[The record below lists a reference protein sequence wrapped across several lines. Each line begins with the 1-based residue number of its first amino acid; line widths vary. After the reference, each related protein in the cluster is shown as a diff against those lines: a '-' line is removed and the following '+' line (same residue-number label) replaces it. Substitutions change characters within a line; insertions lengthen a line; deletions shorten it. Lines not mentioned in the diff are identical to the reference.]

1 MMSRTEINLCKL
13 QDMSICTADSRLQQK
28 NCNFYEKSINANR
41 CMYYVFEE
49 YCDCLKAQLHAGQ
62 RTLNKKKSIRDAE
75 FRIIHT

>member
-62 RTLNKKKSIRDAE
+62 RTHNKKKSIRDAK